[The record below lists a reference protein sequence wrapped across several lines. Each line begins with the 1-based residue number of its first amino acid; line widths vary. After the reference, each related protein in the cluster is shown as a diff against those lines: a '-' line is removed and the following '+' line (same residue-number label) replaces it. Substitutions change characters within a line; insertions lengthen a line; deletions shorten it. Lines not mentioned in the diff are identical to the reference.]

1 MFHNLYLSDCFFS
14 IRFRL
19 DIWARRP
26 HGWCYVLSTISH
38 KIPNTNLFRY
48 WGCSVWSFGQGG
60 VCQVPHCKGILC
72 PLYLINNLWGG
83 ILRPCEYSVLKNL
96 LPSGFSMHW
105 WSLPVSVTTLG
116 IAKWR
121 FSNYILSIF
130 CSLYFF
136 LFLAKKYYFL
146 VTLDTWIFKKIEC
159 ATIQCVVII
168 PPDSHIVPGL
178 TVGTHSSFLLCPF
191 GHSLAF
197 WHSKMF

>member
-1 MFHNLYLSDCFFS
+1 MFHNLYLSECFFS

-19 DIWARRP
+19 DIWAGRP
-26 HGWCYVLSTISH
+26 HGWCYVLSSISH

-136 LFLAKKYYFL
+136 L
-146 VTLDTWIFKKIEC
+146 IFSKE
-159 ATIQCVVII
+159 V
-168 PPDSHIVPGL
+168 
-178 TVGTHSSFLLCPF
+178 LLF
-191 GHSLAF
+191 SNTGHMDF
-197 WHSKMF
+197 